1 MPEYALYLLIAAGP
15 IFGFFMWW
23 EWRAQQKMSM
33 PESAHYTLSDTASN
47 LTLAGLFE
55 LVQDLWYVLLIPL
68 YQWFYQ
74 FRITTIETT
83 VASFLLLLVLHDFFY
98 YWSHRAHH
106 RIRILWAIHVTH
118 HSSPRYNLSTALRQN
133 ITYPLVATWIFWL
146 PLVLIGFDPITVI
159 FVVAVN
165 LFYQFFVH
173 TQMVKK
179 LGALEWILNTPSHH
193 RVHHGRNPQYIDRN
207 YGGIFII
214 WDRLFGTFTPER
226 EAVDYGITH
235 PVNTHNPLTLIFHE
249 WYATLRDVLQKGLT
263 RRQRLDYLL
272 KPPGFNP
279 SPSVPLPQGEREAC

>member
-15 IFGFFMWW
+15 IFGIFMWW
-23 EWRAQQKMSM
+23 EWRTQQKVTT
-33 PESAHYTLSDTASN
+33 PESAQYTLVDTASN
-47 LTLAGLFE
+47 LTLAGTFE
-55 LVQDLWYVLLIPL
+55 LAQDLWYVLLIPI

-74 FRITTIETT
+74 FRLMTIETT
-83 VASFLLLLVLHDFFY
+83 FASFLLLLVLHDFLY

-106 RIRILWAIHVTH
+106 RVRLLWAIHVTH

-133 ITYPLVATWIFWL
+133 ITYPLVATWIIWL

-179 LGALEWILNTPSHH
+179 LGALEWIFNTPSHH

-207 YGGIFII
+207 YGGIFIV
-214 WDRLFGTFTPER
+214 WDRMFGTFTPEG

-235 PVNTHNPLTLIFHE
+235 PVNTHNPVTLVFHE
-249 WYATLRDVLQKGLT
+249 WIAALRDAAGKGLSL
-263 RRQRLDYLL
+263 RQRLDYLL
-272 KPPGFNP
+272 KSPGWKP
-279 SPSVPLPQGEREAC
+279 D

>member
-1 MPEYALYLLIAAGP
+1 MPEYTLYLLIAAGP
-15 IFGFFMWW
+15 IFGIFMWW
-23 EWRAQQKMSM
+23 EWRSQQKSAV
-33 PESAHYTLSDTASN
+33 PESAQYTLADTASN

-55 LVQDLWYVLLIPL
+55 LVQDFWYVLLIPM

-74 FRITTIETT
+74 FRVATIETT
-83 VASFLLLLVLHDFFY
+83 LASFLLLLVLHDFLY

-133 ITYPLVATWIFWL
+133 ITYPLVATWIIWL
-146 PLVLIGFDPITVI
+146 PLVLFGFDPITVI

-173 TQMVKK
+173 TQMVQK
-179 LGALEWILNTPSHH
+179 LGALEWIFNTPSHH

-214 WDRLFGTFTPER
+214 WDRMFGTFTPEG

-235 PVNTHNPLTLIFHE
+235 PVNTHNPVRLIFHE
-249 WYATLRDVLQKGLT
+249 WVAALRDMLQKGLT
-263 RRQRLDYLL
+263 RKQRLDYLL
-272 KPPGFNP
+272 KPPGWKP
-279 SPSVPLPQGEREAC
+279 